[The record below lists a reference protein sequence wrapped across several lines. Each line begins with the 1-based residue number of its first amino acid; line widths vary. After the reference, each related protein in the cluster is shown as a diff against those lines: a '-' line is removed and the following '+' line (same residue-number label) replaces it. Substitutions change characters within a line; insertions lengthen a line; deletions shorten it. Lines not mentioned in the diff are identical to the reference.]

1 MGDLLRRYQP
11 CRSLVG
17 WRPQL
22 CQQCLWHAAQG
33 LGLVSQPS
41 IFDSETP
48 LPSDTLAKRE
58 KTLLGFDTRY
68 ARVHDQLRLLLN
80 VRELAG
86 WSHKNHGKSLP
97 ICDLVAEQYPLVIF
111 HGDVGT
117 GKTATAECIANK
129 LVIEARSEDSIL
141 FKLSNRVRGSGMV
154 GEMGTLIAEA
164 FKKVIQSAGKHRRAV
179 LIIDEGDSLAASRAQ
194 EHSHHE
200 DKVAVNTLIQG
211 VDDLRQ
217 YGGRIVVILCTNR
230 LSVLDPALCRRAAI
244 IEEFR
249 RPTDDER
256 RQLLTM
262 DLAGLSLTPIQL
274 SQLVEATGARAG
286 KPSWTY
292 SDIRT
297 RLYPAALA
305 KAFPS
310 GPLRFDQLKLAA
322 AAITASPVMED
333 R

>member
-1 MGDLLRRYQP
+1 M
-11 CRSLVG
+11 
-17 WRPQL
+17 
-22 CQQCLWHAAQG
+22 
-33 LGLVSQPS
+33 SQPS

-48 LPSDTLAKRE
+48 LPSEALAKRE
-58 KTLLGFDTRY
+58 KTLLRFAARY
-68 ARVHDQLRLLLN
+68 ARIHDQLRLLLN
-80 VRELAG
+80 VGGLGEWNRKHHGGKLA
-86 WSHKNHGKSLP
+86 
-97 ICDLVAEQYPLVIF
+97 ICELVAEQYPLVIF

-117 GKTATAECIANK
+117 GKTAMAECIANK
-129 LVIEARSEDSIL
+129 LVAEARSEDSIL

-164 FKKVIQSAGKHRRAV
+164 FRKVIQSAGKSRRAI
-179 LIIDEGDSLAASRAQ
+179 LIIDEGDSLGASRAQ

-230 LSVLDPALCRRAAI
+230 LSVLDAALRRRAAI
-244 IEEFR
+244 IEEFK
-249 RPTDDER
+249 RPSDEER
-256 RQLLTM
+256 RQLFQM
-262 DLAGLSLTPIQL
+262 DLAGLNLPETQISD
-274 SQLVEATGARAG
+274 LVAVTGARGSNPA
-286 KPSWTY
+286 WTY

-305 KAFPS
+305 KAYPQQA
-310 GPLRFDQLKLAA
+310 LRFEHLKSVAA
-322 AAITASPVMED
+322 ALHSSPVMED

>member
-1 MGDLLRRYQP
+1 MNQ
-11 CRSLVG
+11 
-17 WRPQL
+17 
-22 CQQCLWHAAQG
+22 AN
-33 LGLVSQPS
+33 

-48 LPSDTLAKRE
+48 LPNDPLARRE
-58 KTLLGFDTRY
+58 KTLLGFDSRY

-80 VRELAG
+80 VGALGDWNR
-86 WSHKNHGKSLP
+86 KNHGGKLA

-117 GKTATAECIANK
+117 GKTAMAECIANR
-129 LVIEARSEDSIL
+129 LVAETRSSDSIL

-154 GEMGTLIAEA
+154 GEMGTLLTEA
-164 FKKVIQSAGKHRRAV
+164 FQRITKSVGKTRRAI
-179 LIIDEGDSLAASRAQ
+179 LIIDEGDSLGASRAQ
-194 EHSHHE
+194 AHSHHE

-230 LSVLDPALCRRAAI
+230 LSVLDAALRRRAAI
-244 IEEFR
+244 IEEFK
-249 RPTDDER
+249 RPSDDER
-256 RQLLTM
+256 QQLFQM
-262 DLAGLSLTPIQL
+262 DLEGLNLSLAQIGE
-274 SQLVEATGARAG
+274 LVRATGAHQPH
-286 KPSWTY
+286 PSWTY

-305 KAFPS
+305 KAYPNRA
-310 GPLRFDQLKLAA
+310 LQFDDLLSTTTTLQ
-322 AAITASPVMED
+322 ASPIMED

>member
-1 MGDLLRRYQP
+1 M
-11 CRSLVG
+11 
-17 WRPQL
+17 
-22 CQQCLWHAAQG
+22 
-33 LGLVSQPS
+33 SQPS

-58 KTLLGFDTRY
+58 TTLLGFNGRY
-68 ARVHDQLRLLLN
+68 ARIHDQLRLLLN
-80 VRELAG
+80 VNGLGNWNRKHHGGKLA
-86 WSHKNHGKSLP
+86 

-129 LVIEARSEDSIL
+129 LVAEARSEDSIL

-164 FKKVIQSAGKHRRAV
+164 FRKVIQSAGKTRRAI
-179 LIIDEGDSLAASRAQ
+179 LIIDEGDSLGASRTQ
-194 EHSHHE
+194 DHSHHE

-230 LSVLDPALCRRAAI
+230 LSALDAALRRRAAI
-244 IEEFR
+244 TEEFK

-256 RQLLTM
+256 RQLFEM
-262 DLAGLSLTPIQL
+262 DLSGMNLPPAQITE
-274 SQLVEATGARAG
+274 LVAATGARASQ
-286 KPSWTY
+286 PSWTY

-305 KAFPS
+305 RAYPDQ
-310 GPLRFDQLKLAA
+310 PLRFEHLKTVAA
-322 AAITASPVMED
+322 TLQASPVMED

>member
-1 MGDLLRRYQP
+1 M
-11 CRSLVG
+11 
-17 WRPQL
+17 
-22 CQQCLWHAAQG
+22 
-33 LGLVSQPS
+33 SQPS

-48 LPSDTLAKRE
+48 LPSDALAKRE
-58 KTLLGFDTRY
+58 KTLLGFSGRY
-68 ARVHDQLRLLLN
+68 ARVHEQLRLLLN
-80 VRELAG
+80 VGGLDDWNRR
-86 WSHKNHGKSLP
+86 HHGGKLS

-117 GKTATAECIANK
+117 GKTATAECIANR
-129 LVIEARSEDSIL
+129 LVAEARSEDSIL

-164 FKKVIQSAGKHRRAV
+164 FRKVIQSAGKSRRAI
-179 LIIDEGDSLAASRAQ
+179 LIVDEGDSLGASRSQ
-194 EHSHHE
+194 DHSHHE

-211 VDDLRQ
+211 IDDLRQ

-230 LSVLDPALCRRAAI
+230 LAALDAALRRRAAI
-244 IEEFR
+244 TEEFK

-256 RQLLTM
+256 RQLFEM
-262 DLAGLSLTPIQL
+262 DLAGMNLPS
-274 SQLVEATGARAG
+274 SQISELVIATGAHAG
-286 KPSWTY
+286 RPSWTY

-305 KAFPS
+305 KAYPDQ
-310 GPLRFDQLKLAA
+310 PLRFEHLKTVAA
-322 AAITASPVMED
+322 SLQASPVMED